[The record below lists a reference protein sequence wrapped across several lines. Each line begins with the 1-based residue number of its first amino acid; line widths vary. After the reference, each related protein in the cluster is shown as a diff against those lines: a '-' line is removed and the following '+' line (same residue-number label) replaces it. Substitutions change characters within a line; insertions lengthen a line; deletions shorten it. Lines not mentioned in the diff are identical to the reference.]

1 MIGKTDRSIVPSA
14 SSSAGARCRSG
25 TSGVRVVHLGA
36 SRTSWMGG
44 AGVGGC
50 RGYRAI
56 HPRGHYVPCLP
67 PARLLVRGPSHR
79 ARHRGRRDRHPV
91 REVVG
96 GAMDDGEWTE
106 RGWRRG
112 TRAFWDVKV
121 EWRSRAGKPPFGNL
135 EGNGV
140 AREDA
145 PYGTDRRDP
154 WGDRSPRGLACTC
167 PPKRRAQRTEA
178 SSAVRWGVARTLTI
192 YSEIGQIALR
202 HVSARQSS
210 GPSMTS
216 SERGTHPVGTPDEL
230 DSPRPR
236 DRGDAARRRSRP
248 MPTIRRRVRIAARR
262 R

>member
-1 MIGKTDRSIVPSA
+1 MR
-14 SSSAGARCRSG
+14 
-25 TSGVRVVHLGA
+25 LGA

-44 AGVGGC
+44 AVVGGC
-50 RGYRAI
+50 RGCRAI
-56 HPRGHYVPCLP
+56 RPRGHYVPCLP
-67 PARLLVRGPSHR
+67 PARLLGRGPSHR

-91 REVVG
+91 CEVVG
-96 GAMDDGEWTE
+96 GAMDDGESTE
-106 RGWRRG
+106 RGWRRR
-112 TRAFWDVKV
+112 TRVFWDVKV
-121 EWRSRAGKPPFGNL
+121 ERRSRAGKPSFGNL
-135 EGNGV
+135 EGNRV

-178 SSAVRWGVARTLTI
+178 SSAVRWGGVRTLTI
-192 YSEIGQIALR
+192 YSEIGQMAPR
-202 HVSARQSS
+202 RVSARQSS

-216 SERGTHPVGTPDEL
+216 RANVVRTTDGTPDEL

-248 MPTIRRRVRIAARR
+248 MPTTRRRVRIAARR

>member
-1 MIGKTDRSIVPSA
+1 M
-14 SSSAGARCRSG
+14 
-25 TSGVRVVHLGA
+25 GA

-44 AGVGGC
+44 AVVGGC
-50 RGYRAI
+50 RGCRAI

-67 PARLLVRGPSHR
+67 PARLLGRGPSHR

-91 REVVG
+91 CEVVG
-96 GAMDDGEWTE
+96 GAMDDGESTE
-106 RGWRRG
+106 RGWRRR
-112 TRAFWDVKV
+112 TRVFWDVKV
-121 EWRSRAGKPPFGNL
+121 ERRSRAGKPPFGNL

-178 SSAVRWGVARTLTI
+178 SSAVRWGVVRTLTI